1 MDLQVRPG
9 RTWRSI
15 LRDSRCGRGNN
26 RRRGLV
32 LLFVLAVIA
41 VATVRM
47 VTLARTMVSAREEL
61 QTQSWQL
68 QAGWLARSGLQR
80 AAARLKQR
88 PDYAGETWKVSAD
101 EIGGRDGAVVR
112 IDVAPLADQPG
123 RRRVRVVADYPDSPQ
138 HRARESREA
147 IVPAGTMGQ
156 AGRVGQAREASA
168 GPPSESGQWL
178 VVSG

>member
-15 LRDSRCGRGNN
+15 RGDSRCGRGNN

-47 VTLARTMVSAREEL
+47 VTLARTLVSAREEL

-80 AAARLKQR
+80 AVARLNER
-88 PDYAGETWKVSAD
+88 PDYAGETWKVSAG
-101 EIGGRDGAVVR
+101 EIGGRDGAAVR
-112 IDVAPLADQPG
+112 IDVEPLAGEPS
-123 RRRVRVVADYPDSPQ
+123 RRRVRVVADYPDGPQ

-147 IVPAGTMGQ
+147 IVQTS
-156 AGRVGQAREASA
+156 RVGRAQRA
-168 GPPSESGQWL
+168 PPEEFAPEMVGL
-178 VVSG
+178 AALDPPYTE